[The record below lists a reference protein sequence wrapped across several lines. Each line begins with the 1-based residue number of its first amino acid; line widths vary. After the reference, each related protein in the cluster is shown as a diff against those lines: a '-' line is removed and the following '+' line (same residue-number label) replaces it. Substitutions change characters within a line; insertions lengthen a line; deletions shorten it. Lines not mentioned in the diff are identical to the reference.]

1 MATALPTRRKHT
13 APQEAGRAGEACVQR
28 YLEGQGWQILAR
40 RWRCQWGEVDLV
52 AYKAGL
58 LVFVEVKTRRGQ
70 GWDQGGLL
78 AVGMRKQQCLIRAA
92 QAFLSQHPQLVEAAC
107 RFDVALVEYR
117 PGGGYALV
125 DYRQGAFEVER

>member
-1 MATALPTRRKHT
+1 MATALLTRRKHT
-13 APQEAGRAGEACVQR
+13 APQEAGRAGEVCVQR
-28 YLEGQGWQILAR
+28 YLEEQGWQILAR

-78 AVGMRKQQCLIRAA
+78 AVGMRKQQRLIRAA
-92 QAFLSQHPQLVEAAC
+92 QAFLSQHPQVAEAAC

-117 PGGGYALV
+117 PGGGYALA